1 MLLKNLEVKENFN
14 FYLLIMSKILQK
26 ILSKKNSLIRY
37 MNVFILSF
45 YTTFILTDKVLAAE
59 VDPASHISLIIER
72 VIQIMTQ
79 IGSAVLLLYIV
90 KDAFTIL
97 ERKDDPMVRSMILR
111 DVFLLIVAA
120 IFLFNPN
127 LILDAIRFIANV

>member
-1 MLLKNLEVKENFN
+1 
-14 FYLLIMSKILQK
+14 MSKIIQK
-26 ILSKKNSLIRY
+26 IVEKKVSITRY
-37 MNVFILSF
+37 LNTFIVSF
-45 YTTFILTDKVLAAE
+45 YSTFIFTDKVLAAE
-59 VDPASHISLIIER
+59 IDPASHISLIIER

-79 IGSAVLLLYIV
+79 VGSAVLLLFIV
-90 KDAFTIL
+90 KDAFTIM

-111 DVFLLIVAA
+111 DVFLLIVSA

>member
-1 MLLKNLEVKENFN
+1 
-14 FYLLIMSKILQK
+14 MSKIVQK
-26 ILSKKNSLIRY
+26 ILARKNSLTRY
-37 MNVFILSF
+37 IYTFIFSF

-59 VDPASHISLIIER
+59 IDPASHISLIIER

>member
-14 FYLLIMSKILQK
+14 FYLLIMSKIVKK
-26 ILSKKNSLIRY
+26 ILSKKSSLIRY